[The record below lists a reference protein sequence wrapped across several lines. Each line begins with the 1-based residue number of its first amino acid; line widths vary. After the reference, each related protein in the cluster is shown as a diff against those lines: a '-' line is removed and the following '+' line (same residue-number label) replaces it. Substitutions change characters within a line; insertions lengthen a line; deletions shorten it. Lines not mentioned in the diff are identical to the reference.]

1 MWSITLTDLFQ
12 GMVMLFVLTLA
23 GILCFANF
31 GSPTELYANA
41 ASLRPQ
47 WSTNTSA
54 AYLRLAFFGG
64 FMTWV
69 FVHSCLPHTI
79 MRVFTAEDE
88 KSGRLGLSFGSFLIS
103 AFALLALV
111 YITGAAVIVNGG
123 ADLESYDYVF
133 MTVIDSIFPTWF
145 QAVTYAGVFA
155 AVMSSVSG
163 MLLSIGSAASFDL
176 VQVLKPLILS
186 QACKP
191 LSVVKNL
198 VLRGFALHIVI
209 STGLLYN
216 GPGISG
222 GDFLKVLIMPILL
235 RFVLGGGA
243 IVACTLIA
251 RISEPRIGG
260 IFAAFP
266 AVYLAAILSLYL
278 DYRGEELIKMSVHIS
293 EGALVGMLAN
303 IICAVAASHLIM
315 KNGWEKGLGL
325 ALFIWLLAAT
335 CIYFT
340 WKLVIT

>member
-1 MWSITLTDLFQ
+1 
-12 GMVMLFVLTLA
+12 MLFVLTLA

-133 MTVIDSIFPTWF
+133 MTVIDSIFPT
-145 QAVTYAGVFA
+145 
-155 AVMSSVSG
+155 
-163 MLLSIGSAASFDL
+163 
-176 VQVLKPLILS
+176 
-186 QACKP
+186 
-191 LSVVKNL
+191 
-198 VLRGFALHIVI
+198 LRSTI
-209 STGLLYN
+209 SL
-216 GPGISG
+216 
-222 GDFLKVLIMPILL
+222 FL
-235 RFVLGGGA
+235 
-243 IVACTLIA
+243 
-251 RISEPRIGG
+251 
-260 IFAAFP
+260 
-266 AVYLAAILSLYL
+266 
-278 DYRGEELIKMSVHIS
+278 GEELNIS
-293 EGALVGMLAN
+293 LVNLPLAS
-303 IICAVAASHLIM
+303 ITLSKTASDSEFEPKVLRASNWSIRS
-315 KNGWEKGLGL
+315 
-325 ALFIWLLAAT
+325 T
-335 CIYFT
+335 
-340 WKLVIT
+340 

>member
-1 MWSITLTDLFQ
+1 MMGEKILGLPYEWGVIIIAAVFIFYTAIGGMWSITLTDLFQ

-41 ASLRPQ
+41 VSLRPQ

-54 AYLRLAFFGG
+54 TYPWLALFGG

-123 ADLESYDYVF
+123 SDLESYDYVF

-145 QAVTYAGVFA
+145 QAITYAGVFA

-176 VQVLKPLILS
+176 VQALKPDTPE
-186 QACKP
+186 KTVRK
-191 LSVVKNL
+191 LSVWS
-198 VLRGFALHIVI
+198 IVVF
-209 STGLLYN
+209 GLL
-216 GPGISG
+216 PP
-222 GDFLKVLIMPILL
+222 F
-235 RFVLGGGA
+235 
-243 IVACTLIA
+243 
-251 RISEPRIGG
+251 
-260 IFAAFP
+260 
-266 AVYLAAILSLYL
+266 
-278 DYRGEELIKMSVHIS
+278 
-293 EGALVGMLAN
+293 
-303 IICAVAASHLIM
+303 
-315 KNGWEKGLGL
+315 
-325 ALFIWLLAAT
+325 
-335 CIYFT
+335 
-340 WKLVIT
+340 